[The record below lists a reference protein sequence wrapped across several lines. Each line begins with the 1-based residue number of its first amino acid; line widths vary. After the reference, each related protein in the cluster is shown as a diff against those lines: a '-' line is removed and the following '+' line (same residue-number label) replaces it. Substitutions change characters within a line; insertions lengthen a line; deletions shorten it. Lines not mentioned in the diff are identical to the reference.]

1 MSSSLFLYNRAR
13 HATYKAITVAIAC
26 AEQVFVELYRTESFE
41 RSVLPALLFS
51 NIVKTNKQKRKRE
64 AAAAAGLN

>member
-41 RSVLPALLFS
+41 RSVLPTLLFS
-51 NIVKTNKQKRKRE
+51 NIVKTNKQKGREKR
-64 AAAAAGLN
+64 LPQLD